1 MEIQKDLLY
10 TMEHEWVRLKGNRA
24 VVGVSDFA
32 QKQLGDVVFVELP
45 AEGTELVKENTFG
58 VVESV
63 KTVSD
68 VYAPLSGKVVAVNKD
83 LETQPD
89 LVNSDPYGKGWMIEI
104 EVAGSVPK
112 MASSTP
118 KNIPNCVS
126 SRDDSLYQEHSS
138 LLPYPSL

>member
-10 TMEHEWVRLKGNRA
+10 TMEHEWIRLKGNRA

-45 AEGTELVKENTFG
+45 TEGTELVKENTFG

-68 VYAPLSGKVVAVNKD
+68 VYAPLSGRVVAVNKD

-104 EVAGSVPK
+104 EVTD
-112 MASSTP
+112 SSP
-118 KNIPNCVS
+118 EDGLLS
-126 SRDDSLYQEHSS
+126 SEKYTELCQQQG
-138 LLPYPSL
+138 

>member
-10 TMEHEWVRLKGNRA
+10 TMEHEWIRLKGNRA

-104 EVAGSVPK
+104 EVADSGAEDVLL
-112 MASSTP
+112 SSEKYTEL
-118 KNIPNCVS
+118 C
-126 SRDDSLYQEHSS
+126 QQQG
-138 LLPYPSL
+138 